1 MKRLLCLALC
11 LMLAMP
17 AAFAETADTLPKLFA
32 RQLTGGNGVR
42 GYVNITASGVAEW
55 LNVLLPFTATQI
67 QIRAIGEK
75 QGEMSETIMDD
86 DDWQVHFY
94 AKDSADKEVGTTWLY
109 GNPSG
114 VFFRS
119 DLLPGKVL
127 SMPVENVNLLYQLLS
142 GDFENLFFAFDPL
155 AMKEPSANG
164 NAPAYQAVAE
174 LLSIPADE
182 WEAKWLP
189 VLEKYFLHLD
199 LWLTGYGDPSFV
211 TGEQGGLTM
220 SATYRIPSAD
230 LKAEAKYIIGLML
243 YDHDLQ
249 NLLIPHVSME
259 QRVTYLNPQFLYFY
273 EACIDALPLN
283 GDIIFSREMSAL
295 GEIVEAT
302 VSLPVPTLP
311 DTLTDP
317 VNEAASALLQLPYQ
331 DLLAGVDR
339 IIFNQTGNVKS
350 LTFTGSKRTTT
361 ISAAVTNPDEY
372 TAAYEGTI
380 SIQPAAGTDEQP
392 VEAILS
398 GSVSHK
404 IWQDEKYLDHDT
416 RAITLSIAP
425 DQEKMPD
432 GFQSVKLDFKVDYR
446 NNPNQANSAV
456 QINYNLDALLP
467 DAEVQAE
474 VVLRIT
480 NQVSTIPQPTS
491 GAENVTA
498 MADERKQELIN
509 TFVSNAVQT
518 MANLGGVPAVT
529 EVPAVE
535 PTSVPPMAE

>member
-17 AAFAETADTLPKLFA
+17 AALAETADTLPKLFA
-32 RQLTGGNGVR
+32 RQLTGGNGIR
-42 GYVNITASGVAEW
+42 GYMNMTASGVAEW

-75 QGEMSETIMDD
+75 QGEMSETITDD

-109 GNPSG
+109 GNPEG

-127 SMPVENVNLLYQLLS
+127 SVPVANVNLLYQLLS
-142 GDFENLFFAFDPL
+142 GDFEELFFAFDPL
-155 AMKEPSANG
+155 SMKEPGANG
-164 NAPAYQAVAE
+164 NAPAYQAVAG
-174 LLSIPADE
+174 LLDIPADE
-182 WEAKWLP
+182 WEAEWLP

-220 SATYRIPSAD
+220 SATYRIPSDD
-230 LKAEAKYIIGLML
+230 LKEEAKYIIGQML

-259 QRVTYLNPQFLYFY
+259 QRVTYLNPQFVYFY

-283 GDIIFSREMSAL
+283 GDIVFSREMSAL

-302 VSLPVPTLP
+302 ISLPVPNLP
-311 DTLTDP
+311 ETLTAP

-339 IIFNQTGNVKS
+339 IVFGQKGNVKS
-350 LTFTGSKRTTT
+350 LTLTGTERTTAIT
-361 ISAAVTNPDEY
+361 AAVTNPDEY
-372 TAAYEGTI
+372 TTVFEGGI
-380 SIQPAAGTDEQP
+380 SIQPAAGRDEQA
-392 VEAILS
+392 VEAVLS

-416 RAITLSIAP
+416 RAFLLSISP
-425 DQEKMPD
+425 DQERMPD
-432 GFQSVKLDFKVDYR
+432 GFQPVKLDFQVDYR

-456 QINYNLDALLP
+456 QINYNLNALLP

-474 VVLRIT
+474 AVLRTT
-480 NQVSTIPQPTS
+480 NQVTMIPQPTA
-491 GAENVTA
+491 GAEDVAAIT
-498 MADERKQELIN
+498 DDRKQELIN

-518 MANLGGVPAVT
+518 MANLGSAPEVT
-529 EVPAVE
+529 EVPAAE
-535 PTSVPPMAE
+535 PTAVPPMAE